1 MAEIPEKL
9 AEVVADLESITDRRE
24 RAELLI
30 ETADRFSEVRV
41 PASLATKPYDERH
54 KAPACESDAYVW
66 AVDQPDGSLKYYF
79 DVLNPQ
85 GLSAMAMSV
94 ILSETVSGQ
103 PLEQVASI
111 SDEVVFKIF
120 GKELSMGKG
129 AGLMGILALVRAEA
143 KARLDAH
150 RRLQAN

>member
-1 MAEIPEKL
+1 MANYPEKL
-9 AEVVADLESITDRRE
+9 AEVVEDLESITDRRE

-30 ETADRFSEVRV
+30 ETADRFDSVRV

-66 AVDQPDGSLKYYF
+66 AVDQPDGSLRYYF

-94 ILSETVSGQ
+94 ILGETISGQ
-103 PLEQVASI
+103 PLEQVAGV
-111 SDEVVFKIF
+111 SDDVVFKIF
-120 GKELSMGKG
+120 GKEISMGKG

-143 KARLDAH
+143 KARLDA
-150 RRLQAN
+150 RRTQ

>member
-1 MAEIPEKL
+1 MADMPEKL
-9 AEVVADLESITDRRE
+9 TELVDDLASITDRTE

-30 ETADRFSEVRV
+30 EMADRFSEVRV
-41 PASLATKPYDERH
+41 PPTLATKPYDERH

-66 AVDQPDGSLKYYF
+66 AVDQPDGTLTYYF

-94 ILSETVSGQ
+94 ILGETVSGQ
-103 PLEQVASI
+103 PLEQVVGV

-129 AGLMGILALVRAEA
+129 AGLMGILKLVRAEA
-143 KARLDAH
+143 RARL
-150 RRLQAN
+150 QQN

>member
-1 MAEIPEKL
+1 MSAIPEKL
-9 AEVVADLESITDRRE
+9 ADLVEDMESITDRHE
-24 RAELLI
+24 RADLLI
-30 ETADRFSEVRV
+30 ELADRFAEVKV
-41 PASLATKPYDERH
+41 PAEIAVKPYDEVH

-66 AVDQPDGSLKYYF
+66 AIDQPDGTLKYYF

-94 ILSETVSGQ
+94 ILAENVSGQ
-103 PLEQVASI
+103 PLDQVIAV
-111 SDEVVFKIF
+111 SDDVVFKLF

-143 KARLDAH
+143 KH
-150 RRLQAN
+150 RLQAN

>member
-9 AEVVADLESITDRRE
+9 AEVVEDMESITDRHE
-24 RAELLI
+24 RADLLI
-30 ETADRFSEVRV
+30 EIADRFDEVKV
-41 PASLATKPYDERH
+41 PPTLAVKPYDERH

-66 AVDQPDGSLKYYF
+66 AVDQPDGTLKYYF

-94 ILSETVSGQ
+94 ILAETVSGQ
-103 PLEQVASI
+103 PLDQVASV
-111 SDEVVFKIF
+111 SDDVVFKIF

-129 AGLMGILALVRAEA
+129 AGLMGILTLVRGEA
-143 KARLDAH
+143 K
-150 RRLQAN
+150 RRMQKN

>member
-1 MAEIPEKL
+1 MADMPEKL
-9 AEVVADLESITDRRE
+9 TELVDDLASITDRTE

-30 ETADRFSEVRV
+30 EMADRFSEVRV
-41 PASLATKPYDERH
+41 PPALATKPYDERH

-66 AVDQPDGSLKYYF
+66 AVDQPDGTLTYYF

-94 ILSETVSGQ
+94 ILGETVSGQ
-103 PLEQVASI
+103 PLEQVVGV

-129 AGLMGILALVRAEA
+129 AGLMGILKLVRAEA
-143 KARLDAH
+143 RARL
-150 RRLQAN
+150 QQN

>member
-1 MAEIPEKL
+1 MAEMPEKL
-9 AEVVADLESITDRRE
+9 TELVDDLASITDRTE

-30 ETADRFSEVRV
+30 EMADRFSEVRV
-41 PASLATKPYDERH
+41 PPTLATKPYDERH

-66 AVDQPDGSLKYYF
+66 AVDQPDGTLQYYF

-94 ILSETVSGQ
+94 ILGETVSGQ
-103 PLEQVASI
+103 PLEQVVGV

-129 AGLMGILALVRAEA
+129 AGLMGILKLVRAEA
-143 KARLDAH
+143 RARL
-150 RRLQAN
+150 QQN

>member
-1 MAEIPEKL
+1 
-9 AEVVADLESITDRRE
+9 
-24 RAELLI
+24 
-30 ETADRFSEVRV
+30 
-41 PASLATKPYDERH
+41 
-54 KAPACESDAYVW
+54 ACESDAYVW

-85 GLSAMAMSV
+85 GLSAMAMGV
-94 ILSETVSGQ
+94 ILGETVSGQ

-143 KARLDAH
+143 RARLDAH